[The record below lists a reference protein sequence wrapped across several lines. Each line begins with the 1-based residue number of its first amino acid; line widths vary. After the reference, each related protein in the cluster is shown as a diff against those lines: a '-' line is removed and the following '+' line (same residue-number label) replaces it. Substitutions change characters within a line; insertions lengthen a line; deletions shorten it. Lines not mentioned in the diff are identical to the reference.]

1 MKRIFISGPMSG
13 IENYNVKEFSKA
25 ANALRDA
32 GYFVINPAETFKR
45 MDGFLGDRKEIEANF
60 NEFPRGRLADA
71 VIEIELALLR
81 SCDEIYLLNGW
92 EESRGARR
100 ELQEAL
106 EHGLIVKQEMKNN
119 EK

>member
-1 MKRIFISGPMSG
+1 MRKTRIFISGPMSG
-13 IENYNVKEFSKA
+13 IKGYNVPEFTKA
-25 ANALRDA
+25 AKALRDA

-45 MDGFLGDRKEIEANF
+45 MDGFLGDREEIESHF

-81 SCDEIYLLNGW
+81 SCDEIYLLKGW
-92 EESRGARR
+92 EESSGARR

-106 EHGLIVKQEMKNN
+106 DHGLVIKQE
-119 EK
+119 

>member
-1 MKRIFISGPMSG
+1 MRRIFISGPMSG
-13 IENYNVKEFSKA
+13 IENYNVEEFSKA
-25 ANALRDA
+25 AKALRKA

-45 MDGFLGDRKEIEANF
+45 MDGFLGDRKEIEEHF
-60 NEFPRGRLADA
+60 CEFPRGRLADA

-81 SCDEIYLLNGW
+81 SCDEIYLLKGW

-100 ELQEAL
+100 ELREAL
-106 EHGLIVKQEMKNN
+106 DHGLVIKQE

>member
-25 ANALRDA
+25 AKALRDA

-45 MDGFLGDRKEIEANF
+45 MDGFLGDRKEIEEHF
-60 NEFPRGRLADA
+60 SEFPRGRLADA

-106 EHGLIVKQEMKNN
+106 DHGLVIKQEGK
-119 EK
+119 